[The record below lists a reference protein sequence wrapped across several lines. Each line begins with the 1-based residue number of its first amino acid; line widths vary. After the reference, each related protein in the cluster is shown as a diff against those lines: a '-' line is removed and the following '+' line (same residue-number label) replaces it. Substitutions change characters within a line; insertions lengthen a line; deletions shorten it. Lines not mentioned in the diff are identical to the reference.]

1 MIEPKQREG
10 KTLLGS
16 SRAKAI
22 RLVRTATA
30 ILLFGASFT
39 AVYGQAPDVV
49 KTADK
54 KTPLSPQQQSL
65 QRDQAYVRQLLQRGT
80 SDAKVESVLQLS
92 SRFTSFSPTDDFHA
106 YALSLIAKEKAALK
120 QSKLTQQAGVG
131 SQTAPTAAVSDS
143 SLVPPS
149 GIVLAPSNP
158 GGISNVKSS
167 QESNR
172 ESTQDTISTSTPDNN
187 QASVSNSSP
196 AGFGGG
202 LFLPAASSPSNGG
215 GAVQSTSR
223 GNVSNSNGATGSGSS
238 SANESGS
245 GDSSETESGNSN
257 TFNSDQ
263 GPGPGPIGPGP
274 GCNLFPAPPS
284 VGATVPL
291 TYFGPPPSEV
301 NPSLVGPVQLL
312 KSGTVDAAH
321 GTITLPLYLGH
332 MKGSKKNVWY
342 ILTDVDDPN
351 VAAELGLNFS
361 AKLTFASNASRTATL
376 AADGTLV
383 FDKGTVDFSPVRR
396 IVPGPAG
403 AEFPPVS
410 AQPGAVGDADYSPF
424 VQVVNAGG
432 VIYNAPIVAFN
443 VDASQINFPD
453 GNVDYTRVH
462 DEVVAI
468 DPINQT
474 VTINLIN
481 GFSFGRPVWYISM
494 DTSIPLGAAIEHNT
508 FAPLM
513 QQLHLGGDDS
523 FSSPVERIF
532 IGTNGPESGGCKNPQ
547 RQGLS
552 ADLADGH
559 RPNNVLGGI
568 PTIALDYSPAWD
580 AQLFEWTKDAVEN
593 GFRGQVREEFQILT
607 FVQDGLIT
615 GPGGIPFG
623 SSGFS
628 INCPIAQ
635 RLD

>member
-1 MIEPKQREG
+1 MIESKQRKE
-10 KTLLGS
+10 KSVLGS
-16 SRAKAI
+16 SRTKAFRLI
-22 RLVRTATA
+22 RTGSAL
-30 ILLFGASFT
+30 LLFAGSATPF
-39 AVYGQAPDVV
+39 YGQSPEAL

-54 KTPLSPQQQSL
+54 KSQLPPQEQSV

-80 SDAKVESVLQLS
+80 ADAKIESVLQLS
-92 SRFTSFSPTDDFHA
+92 SRFASFNPSGDFHA
-106 YALSLIAKEKAALK
+106 YSLNLIAKEKAALK
-120 QSKLTQQAGVG
+120 KQKQTQQAGAA
-131 SQTAPTAAVSDS
+131 SQAPVAAVVSDIS
-143 SLVPPS
+143 SVPAS
-149 GIVLAPSNP
+149 AIALAPSNP
-158 GGISNVKSS
+158 VGISSVKSS
-167 QESNR
+167 QESSRDN
-172 ESTQDTISTSTPDNN
+172 STEAVTTSAPENN
-187 QASVSNSSP
+187 QAAVSNSSP
-196 AGFGGG
+196 AAFGGG
-202 LFLPAASSPSNGG
+202 LFLPAASTPSTGG
-215 GAVQSTSR
+215 GAAQNTS
-223 GNVSNSNGATGSGSS
+223 VGASSSSKGAAGSGGSS
-238 SANESGS
+238 DHHSGS
-245 GDSSETESGNSN
+245 GGSSDGGSNNSN

-284 VGATVPL
+284 VGAAVPL
-291 TYFGPPPSEV
+291 SYFGPSPSET

-312 KSGTVDAAH
+312 KSGTVDAAR

-332 MKGSKKNVWY
+332 MKGNKKNVWY

-361 AKLTFASNASRTATL
+361 AKLTFASNAARTANL

-383 FDKGTVDFSPVRR
+383 FDKGTVDFSPIRS

-432 VIYNAPIVAFN
+432 VIYNASIVAFN

-453 GNVDYTRVH
+453 GNVDYTKVH

-513 QQLHLGGDDS
+513 AQLHLGGDDS
-523 FSSPVERIF
+523 FSSPIERIF
-532 IGTNGPESGGCKNPQ
+532 ISTNGAESCNNPQ

-580 AQLFEWTKDAVEN
+580 AQLFEWTKDAIDN

-615 GPGGIPFG
+615 GPGGAPFG

>member
-1 MIEPKQREG
+1 MIEPKHRKE
-10 KTLLGS
+10 KSLLGS
-16 SRAKAI
+16 SRTKAFRLI
-22 RLVRTATA
+22 RTGSAL
-30 ILLFGASFT
+30 LLFAGAATPF
-39 AVYGQAPDVV
+39 YGQSPEAL

-54 KTPLSPQQQSL
+54 KSQLSPQEQSV
-65 QRDQAYVRQLLQRGT
+65 QRDQAYVRQLLQRGA
-80 SDAKVESVLQLS
+80 SDAKVEGVLQLS
-92 SRFTSFSPTDDFHA
+92 SRFASFNPSGDFHA
-106 YALSLIAKEKAALK
+106 YALSLIAKEKTALK
-120 QSKLTQQAGVG
+120 QLKQTQHAGVG
-131 SQTAPTAAVSDS
+131 SQAPAAVSVSES
-143 SLVPPS
+143 SSVPS
-149 GIVLAPSNP
+149 SAIALAPSNP
-158 GGISNVKSS
+158 VGINNVKSS
-167 QESNR
+167 QESSRDN
-172 ESTQDTISTSTPDNN
+172 STEAVTTSAPENN
-187 QASVSNSSP
+187 QAAVSNSSP
-196 AGFGGG
+196 AAFGGG
-202 LFLPAASSPSNGG
+202 LFLPAASTPSTGG
-215 GAVQSTSR
+215 GAAQNTSV
-223 GNVSNSNGATGSGSS
+223 GAVSSSKGAAGSGGSS
-238 SANESGS
+238 DHHSGS
-245 GDSSETESGNSN
+245 GGSSDGGSNNSN

-291 TYFGPPPSEV
+291 TYFGPPPSET

-312 KSGTVDAAH
+312 KSGTVDAAR

-361 AKLTFASNASRTATL
+361 AKLTFASNAARTATL

-383 FDKGTVDFSPVRR
+383 FDKGTVDFSPVRS

-424 VQVVNAGG
+424 VQVTNAGG

-453 GNVDYTRVH
+453 GNVDYTKVH

-481 GFSFGRPVWYISM
+481 GFSFGRPVWYLSM

-513 QQLHLGGDDS
+513 QQLHLGTDDS
-523 FSSPVERIF
+523 FSSPIERIF
-532 IGTNGPESGGCKNPQ
+532 IGTNGPESGACNNPL

-552 ADLADGH
+552 ADLADGA
-559 RPNNVLGGI
+559 RPNNILGGI

-580 AQLFEWTKDAVEN
+580 AQLFEWTKDAIDN